1 MTALPRLSR
10 RALSLL
16 LLMFC
21 AVFALTACGSG
32 SGSDDESSS
41 GPSSA
46 ESEGQWPRTF
56 TDDDGHEVTLDEAP
70 ERIVSTSVTLTGS
83 LLAIES
89 PVVASGGAAPDTNIS
104 DAQGFF
110 TQWSSVA
117 EERGVK
123 SLYTGDPSAEKVLA
137 EDPDLI
143 IIAKVGGDSA
153 IDLYDQLS
161 EVAPTAV
168 IDYSTQDWETISSR
182 LGELTGHENK
192 AEEIV
197 SAFDDRAAQIK
208 DGIDRPAQ
216 PVTGLVYNKAAFG
229 ESSGGNIW
237 TGESAQ
243 GRLLEKVGFTLA
255 DVPEDTRGSGQ
266 LGQREDIYQIDDE
279 NLSRAVTG
287 ETVFLFASDESSVDL
302 YKEDPLLGN
311 TPAVQ
316 NDAVYALGDDS
327 FRLDYYSASNVL
339 DRIEEQFGN

>member
-1 MTALPRLSR
+1 MAGRARRSR
-10 RALSLL
+10 QA
-16 LLMFC
+16 
-21 AVFALTACGSG
+21 
-32 SGSDDESSS
+32 
-41 GPSSA
+41 
-46 ESEGQWPRTF
+46 
-56 TDDDGHEVTLDEAP
+56 
-70 ERIVSTSVTLTGS
+70 
-83 LLAIES
+83 
-89 PVVASGGAAPDTNIS
+89 PVVASGGTAPDTNIS

-117 EERGVK
+117 EERDVK

-182 LGELTGHENK
+182 LGELTGHEDK

-208 DGIDRPAQ
+208 DGIDQPAQ